1 MFFKAKKK
9 KGVTLIEVL
18 ASLAILA
25 LLIIPIANLVINSS
39 STAKRSQDKQK
50 AYLAGQSVLEQIGNI
65 DNSKEI
71 DSYDLEYTNMSGD
84 LVTGD
89 KISFP
94 KGSDAV
100 TSELSN
106 VGNARY
112 KMFVTLKK
120 ELTNESPEERSISV
134 DTGEDFMTKYPQS
147 ALALQL
153 SKKSESAPIDV
164 YNPNDPTR
172 SYSFVNNESKGYVI
186 YIASDGTCDLYEDKN
201 YGTGSPE
208 IGTKLMSGIG
218 TINNS
223 YNKLRIYLAGNKKL
237 NTSNGTVPSIP
248 LSGNLNLS
256 VVSDYAGINDL
267 EVEVTKGEDVSTILS
282 MPVKLGDSV
291 PGSIHVNEYSAE
303 GDLSKKIGDLYKVT
317 VEVRPINGKD
327 AGDDIFSGST
337 TCNVLVK

>member
-120 ELTNESPEERSISV
+120 ELTNESPEERKISV

-153 SKKSESAPIDV
+153 SKTSESAPIDV

-267 EVEVTKGEDVSTILS
+267 EVEVTKGEDVLTILS

>member
-65 DNSKEI
+65 DNSKKI

-120 ELTNESPEERSISV
+120 ELTNESPEERRISV

-153 SKKSESAPIDV
+153 SKTSESAPIDV

>member
-65 DNSKEI
+65 DNSKKI

-120 ELTNESPEERSISV
+120 ELTNESPEERKISV

-153 SKKSESAPIDV
+153 SKTSESAPIDV

-186 YIASDGTCDLYEDKN
+186 YIASDGTCDLYEDRN

>member
-153 SKKSESAPIDV
+153 SKTSESAPIDV

-237 NTSNGTVPSIP
+237 NTSNGTVPSTP

>member
-153 SKKSESAPIDV
+153 SKTSESSPIDV

>member
-65 DNSKEI
+65 DNSKKI

-106 VGNARY
+106 AGNARY
-112 KMFVTLKK
+112 KIFVTLKK
-120 ELTNESPEERSISV
+120 ELTNESPEERRISV

-153 SKKSESAPIDV
+153 SKTSESAPIDV

>member
-153 SKKSESAPIDV
+153 SKTSESAPIDV

>member
-65 DNSKEI
+65 DNSKKI

-106 VGNARY
+106 AGNARY

-120 ELTNESPEERSISV
+120 ELTNESPEERRISV

-153 SKKSESAPIDV
+153 SKTSESAPIDV

>member
-153 SKKSESAPIDV
+153 SKTSESSPIDV

-172 SYSFVNNESKGYVI
+172 SYLFVNNESKGYVI

>member
-120 ELTNESPEERSISV
+120 ELTNESPEERKISV

-153 SKKSESAPIDV
+153 SKTSESAPIDV

-186 YIASDGTCDLYEDKN
+186 YIASDGTCDLYEDRN

>member
-120 ELTNESPEERSISV
+120 ELTNESPEERKISV

>member
-65 DNSKEI
+65 DNSKKI

-153 SKKSESAPIDV
+153 SKTSESAPIDV

>member
-84 LVTGD
+84 LTRD
-89 KISFP
+89 NISFP

-106 VGNARY
+106 AGNARY

-134 DTGEDFMTKYPQS
+134 DTGEDFMTKYPES

-153 SKKSESAPIDV
+153 SKTSESAPIDV

-186 YIASDGTCDLYEDKN
+186 YIASDGTCDLYEDRN

>member
-1 MFFKAKKK
+1 
-9 KGVTLIEVL
+9 
-18 ASLAILA
+18 
-25 LLIIPIANLVINSS
+25 
-39 STAKRSQDKQK
+39 
-50 AYLAGQSVLEQIGNI
+50 
-65 DNSKEI
+65 
-71 DSYDLEYTNMSGD
+71 
-84 LVTGD
+84 
-89 KISFP
+89 
-94 KGSDAV
+94 
-100 TSELSN
+100 
-106 VGNARY
+106 
-112 KMFVTLKK
+112 
-120 ELTNESPEERSISV
+120 
-134 DTGEDFMTKYPQS
+134 
-147 ALALQL
+147 
-153 SKKSESAPIDV
+153 
-164 YNPNDPTR
+164 
-172 SYSFVNNESKGYVI
+172 
-186 YIASDGTCDLYEDKN
+186 
-201 YGTGSPE
+201 
-208 IGTKLMSGIG
+208 MSGIG

-291 PGSIHVNEYSAE
+291 PGSIHVNSAE

>member
-153 SKKSESAPIDV
+153 SKKV
-164 YNPNDPTR
+164 K
-172 SYSFVNNESKGYVI
+172 VLQLM
-186 YIASDGTCDLYEDKN
+186 YIT
-201 YGTGSPE
+201 
-208 IGTKLMSGIG
+208 LMIQ
-218 TINNS
+218 
-223 YNKLRIYLAGNKKL
+223 
-237 NTSNGTVPSIP
+237 
-248 LSGNLNLS
+248 
-256 VVSDYAGINDL
+256 L
-267 EVEVTKGEDVSTILS
+267 EV
-282 MPVKLGDSV
+282 
-291 PGSIHVNEYSAE
+291 IHLLTMNQ
-303 GDLSKKIGDLYKVT
+303 KVM
-317 VEVRPINGKD
+317 
-327 AGDDIFSGST
+327 
-337 TCNVLVK
+337 

>member
-120 ELTNESPEERSISV
+120 ELTNESPEERRISV

-153 SKKSESAPIDV
+153 SKTSESAPIDV

>member
-186 YIASDGTCDLYEDKN
+186 YIASDGTCDLYEDRN

>member
-65 DNSKEI
+65 DNSKKI

-120 ELTNESPEERSISV
+120 ELTNESPEERKISV

-153 SKKSESAPIDV
+153 SKTSESAPIDV

>member
-65 DNSKEI
+65 DNSKKI

-153 SKKSESAPIDV
+153 SKTSESAPIDV

-317 VEVRPINGKD
+317 FEVRPINGKD

>member
-153 SKKSESAPIDV
+153 SKTSESAPIDV

-186 YIASDGTCDLYEDKN
+186 YIASDGTCDLYEDRN

>member
-65 DNSKEI
+65 DNSKKI

-120 ELTNESPEERSISV
+120 ELTNESPEERKISV

-153 SKKSESAPIDV
+153 SKTSESAPIDV

-256 VVSDYAGINDL
+256 VVSDYAGNI
-267 EVEVTKGEDVSTILS
+267 TRK
-282 MPVKLGDSV
+282 KLTSQYSLLTWFHT
-291 PGSIHVNEYSAE
+291 SIDRSSYN
-303 GDLSKKIGDLYKVT
+303 
-317 VEVRPINGKD
+317 
-327 AGDDIFSGST
+327 
-337 TCNVLVK
+337 

>member
-50 AYLAGQSVLEQIGNI
+50 AYLAGQSVLEQIGNV

-71 DSYDLEYTNMSGD
+71 DTYDLEYTNMSGD

-94 KGSDAV
+94 KGSDVV

-153 SKKSESAPIDV
+153 SKTSESAPIDV

-237 NTSNGTVPSIP
+237 NASNGTVPSIP

>member
-237 NTSNGTVPSIP
+237 NTSNGTVPSTP

>member
-106 VGNARY
+106 AGNARY

-134 DTGEDFMTKYPQS
+134 DTGEDFMTKYPES

-153 SKKSESAPIDV
+153 SKTSESAPIDV

-186 YIASDGTCDLYEDKN
+186 YIASDGTCDLYEDRN

>member
-65 DNSKEI
+65 DNSKKI
-71 DSYDLEYTNMSGD
+71 DSYDLKYTNMSGD

-106 VGNARY
+106 AGNARY

-120 ELTNESPEERSISV
+120 ELTNESPEERRISV

-153 SKKSESAPIDV
+153 SKTSESAPIDV

-186 YIASDGTCDLYEDKN
+186 YIASDGTCDLYEDRN

>member
-153 SKKSESAPIDV
+153 SKTSESAPIDV

-186 YIASDGTCDLYEDKN
+186 YIASDGTCDLYEDRN

-256 VVSDYAGINDL
+256 VVSDYVGINDL